1 MAYDIQLT
9 TALNARN
16 DALCAGD
23 ADAWHAADA
32 LVRAAVAAM
41 HAEVRFGLRD
51 DPVFC
56 A

>member
-1 MAYDIQLT
+1 MDYDLQLT

-16 DALCAGD
+16 GALCAGD

-32 LVRAAVAAM
+32 QVRAAVAAM
-41 HAEVRFGLRD
+41 RAEVRLGLRA
-51 DPVFC
+51 DPVFT